1 MTGIEIVQEIVSIL
15 VSGISGVATGIGQG
29 LSTMAQAIFM
39 SGTGEN
45 QTISVFGVLIIAFAG
60 VSLALGLCRLVYQ
73 LITSLGARNN

>member
-39 SGTGEN
+39 SGTGES